1 MSCKTEGVHRSTLE
15 LMRLFLRLLFGLVLA
30 TICFI
35 AGALTAGARYWFQP
49 LVTVTV
55 VNESGQDL
63 RSLRLVHSSLSSK
76 GAIDAG
82 ALRSDE
88 SRIIR
93 FFLGGEG
100 SYTLEA
106 TLSDG
111 RVLNGGEGYVE
122 AGYSSKQVISETGIK
137 GQIKIGL

>member
-1 MSCKTEGVHRSTLE
+1 
-15 LMRLFLRLLFGLVLA
+15 MRLFLRLLFGLVLA
-30 TICFI
+30 TIFFI

-55 VNESGQDL
+55 INESGQDL
-63 RSLRLVHSSLSSK
+63 KSLRLMHSSLGSK
-76 GAIDAG
+76 GTIDTES
-82 ALRSDE
+82 LRSDE
-88 SRIIR
+88 TRTIR

-122 AGYSSKQVISETGIK
+122 AGYSSTQVISETGIK
-137 GQIKIGL
+137 GTTKIGL